1 MGIFNNIFGKKQ
13 AEEKLENIGGME
25 DFMTLIRVYFQ
36 AEIAG
41 RSGITNI
48 NMLPDLATFKRSLK
62 IPTQNN
68 KLGIAEKSRCRKMLS
83 QLYGMSDNFF
93 KEIDASIRKNCKNVN
108 QVQAYMFQFQGF
120 SSDLM
125 MQIGTIM
132 KWKFRVPNFLKKALY
147 TLTEDSV
154 HKIMTNNSWKDEASY
169 KTVFNIRQYQQHLG
183 FSEPWMTE
191 YAFQMIRL
199 AKKEPKKKEDIEAA
213 RELLKNR

>member
-41 RSGITNI
+41 KSGITNI
-48 NMLPDLATFKRSLK
+48 NLLPDLATFKRSLK

-68 KLGIAEKSRCRKMLS
+68 KLGIAEKSRCKKMLS

-132 KWKFRVPNFLKKALY
+132 KWKFRVPNFLKNALY

>member
-41 RSGITNI
+41 KSGMTNI
-48 NMLPDLATFKRSLK
+48 NLLPDLATFKRSLK

-68 KLGIAEKSRCRKMLS
+68 KLGIAEKSRCKKMLS

>member
-48 NMLPDLATFKRSLK
+48 NLLPDLATFKRSLK
-62 IPTQNN
+62 IPTQSN
-68 KLGIAEKSRCRKMLS
+68 KLGIAEKSRCKKMLS

-183 FSEPWMTE
+183 FSEPCMTE

>member
-41 RSGITNI
+41 KSGITNI
-48 NMLPDLATFKRSLK
+48 NLLPDLATFKRSLK

-68 KLGIAEKSRCRKMLS
+68 KLGIAEKSRCKKMLS

-199 AKKEPKKKEDIEAA
+199 AKKERKKKEDIEAA

>member
-1 MGIFNNIFGKKQ
+1 MGFLNNIFGKKK
-13 AEEKLENIGGME
+13 EEDKLENLGGME

-48 NMLPDLATFKRSLK
+48 NTLPDLAAFKRSLK

-68 KLGIAEKSRCRKMLS
+68 KLGLAEKSRCRKMLS

-93 KEIDASIRKNCKNVN
+93 KEIDASIRKNCKNIN
-108 QVQAYMFQFQGF
+108 HVQAYMFQFQGF

-199 AKKEPKKKEDIEAA
+199 AKKEPKKKEDIQAA
-213 RELLKNR
+213 REMLKNR

>member
-48 NMLPDLATFKRSLK
+48 NLLPDLATFKRSLK
-62 IPTQNN
+62 IPTQSN
-68 KLGIAEKSRCRKMLS
+68 KLGIAEKSRCKKMLS